1 MYRPEPLPHE
11 TQSRRALAL
20 RSRRSTPARIFKDP
34 PPTPV
39 PARRL
44 GVCGCAPCGVR
55 RGLCTFFSGAGMGP
69 VMMLTCHTR
78 ECLTTHPQPLFGLA
92 SSAPS
97 AGRRA
102 GPVPR
107 RPPTPRRGADGD
119 ARRPTRTRTCV
130 VTWSRSRLSVKDSRG
145 ISSRFLGRRDHI
157 TYDKVPRIR

>member
-1 MYRPEPLPHE
+1 M
-11 TQSRRALAL
+11 
-20 RSRRSTPARIFKDP
+20 
-34 PPTPV
+34 
-39 PARRL
+39 RL
-44 GVCGCAPCGVR
+44 CAMRCAAWPF
-55 RGLCTFFSGAGMGP
+55 TFFSGAGMGP

-97 AGRRA
+97 AARRA

-107 RPPTPRRGADGD
+107 RPPTPRRGRPADL
-119 ARRPTRTRTCV
+119 RRTGTPGR
-130 VTWSRSRLSVKDSRG
+130 SRSRLSVKDSRG

>member
-1 MYRPEPLPHE
+1 M
-11 TQSRRALAL
+11 
-20 RSRRSTPARIFKDP
+20 
-34 PPTPV
+34 
-39 PARRL
+39 RL
-44 GVCGCAPCGVR
+44 CAMRCAAWPF
-55 RGLCTFFSGAGMGP
+55 TFFSGAGMGP

-107 RPPTPRRGADGD
+107 RPPTPRRGRPADPDGR
-119 ARRPTRTRTCV
+119 AGV
-130 VTWSRSRLSVKDSRG
+130 ALSSISVKDSWG

>member
-1 MYRPEPLPHE
+1 M
-11 TQSRRALAL
+11 
-20 RSRRSTPARIFKDP
+20 
-34 PPTPV
+34 
-39 PARRL
+39 RL
-44 GVCGCAPCGVR
+44 CAMRCAAWPF
-55 RGLCTFFSGAGMGP
+55 TFFSGAGMGP

-107 RPPTPRRGADGD
+107 RPPTPRRVPAAAD
-119 ARRPTRTRTCV
+119 RRTVRRTPGR
-130 VTWSRSRLSVKDSRG
+130 SRSRLSVKDSRG